1 MANYKWILTINEYN
15 EYDFTAETKQLFDNG
30 QDSIMM
36 MRYRLFR
43 SILMVIG
50 GITFCAVLFNQP
62 ILLLALD
69 QTDNDESVV
78 GTNSSDKLVVHL
90 YFSDKEGSFLTAE
103 ERVFFHSDRP
113 ADFAKII
120 IEALIEGPRK
130 GLVRTIPARTILR
143 ALYVTQEGIAFVD
156 FSDTIKDDH
165 PGGVRSEL
173 LAIFSIVN
181 SLILNMSQVDAVK
194 ILING
199 NESTTLAG
207 HVDLRF
213 PFKANMLLVR

>member
-1 MANYKWILTINEYN
+1 LANYKWILTINEYN

-43 SILMVIG
+43 SIL
-50 GITFCAVLFNQP
+50 
-62 ILLLALD
+62 
-69 QTDNDESVV
+69 V

-173 LAIFSIVN
+173 LTIFSIVN